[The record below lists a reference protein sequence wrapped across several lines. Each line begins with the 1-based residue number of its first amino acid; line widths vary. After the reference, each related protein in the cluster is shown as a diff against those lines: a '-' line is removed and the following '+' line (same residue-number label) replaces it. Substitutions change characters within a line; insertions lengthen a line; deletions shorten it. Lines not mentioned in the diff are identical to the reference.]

1 MHTYWLNDREFA
13 AGKRKM
19 LTIQCYSLKQYII
32 LPGYPIIY
40 DLLHALK
47 TIYGLVLEPSNAMKM
62 IASCGENRNKG
73 LAHMNAYKMWQIIL
87 LFSIL
92 PILFHILTWE
102 EHNFQIS
109 Q

>member
-1 MHTYWLNDREFA
+1 MRTTLCQSFTGYV
-13 AGKRKM
+13 
-19 LTIQCYSLKQYII
+19 TS
-32 LPGYPIIY
+32 PGYPIMY

-73 LAHMNAYKMWQIIL
+73 LAHMNAHKMWQIIL

-92 PILFHILTWE
+92 PILFHILIWQ